1 MAAMDDSPPP
11 DITYAPA
18 FLDQSAAT
26 ALFETLL
33 AQTAWKEETGV
44 RYGKPWVGK
53 RKVCHYG
60 DPGVVYTYA
69 GMARAT
75 EPWPPILRDLKPRV
89 EAATGQVFNY
99 ALLNLYRDGR
109 DRLGYHSD
117 STSGLTSTTIASVSL
132 GAERDFQLKPNM
144 GMAKTKTMKLAHGSL
159 LVMKGNTQ
167 ETHQHAL
174 PPRARV
180 KEPRINITW
189 RAIAMPGN

>member
-1 MAAMDDSPPP
+1 MAAPSDSPPP
-11 DITYAPA
+11 DIDYAPA
-18 FLDQSAAT
+18 FLDQAAAT
-26 ALFETLL
+26 SLFETLL
-33 AQTAWKEETGV
+33 AQTDWKEETGV
-44 RYGKPWVGK
+44 RFGKPWVGK

-75 EPWPPILRDLKPRV
+75 ELWPHVLKDLKPRV

-99 ALLNLYRDGR
+99 ALLNLYRNGK

-117 STSGLTSTTIASVSL
+117 ATHGLTSTTIASVSL
-132 GAERDFQLKPNM
+132 GAARDFQIKPKM
-144 GMAKTKTMKLAHGSL
+144 GLARTTTLKLAHGSL
-159 LVMKGNTQ
+159 LVMKGRTQ

-174 PPRARV
+174 PPRV
-180 KEPRINITW
+180 GIKEPRINITW